1 MFHNGFPEKRSR
13 ATKIDGSSTSAPE
26 ENFRPTLFGDVAR
39 VIWRKPDTA
48 IADIAGVSDRAA
60 RDYLS
65 GRVPAPAIVIAAI
78 VVALTRRN

>member
-1 MFHNGFPEKRSR
+1 MAHGFRALEARS
-13 ATKIDGSSTSAPE
+13 TEIDGSSASAPE
-26 ENFRPTLFGDVAR
+26 ENFRPALFGDVAR
-39 VIWRKPDTA
+39 VIWRKPDAA